1 MSGTQPRF
9 TGRKRRLKTHW
20 SVRWSDIVSE
30 GVITVGGIGTIVAVC
45 LVALVLVMEVIP
57 LFRGASIK
65 PLNIREAPWNAGEI
79 VHFELNEYQTMGWLL
94 TTDGTL
100 KVVRLIPPARKD
112 ADAESTSPLAFEVV
126 QETKLIDDGKI
137 TAISTSTGQT
147 DFVLGMDDGTVR
159 VGNVQFETAFVD
171 PIEIKNW
178 FVEQTNSVS
187 GKQLSHPGD
196 TAIYKEGVVQM
207 TPQGQYRW
215 QTADWT
221 LGDPIEV
228 SDSAIVLLDHLPQA
242 SARSSL
248 SGKSTTF
255 AALTGKDELKLGV
268 VSEKKSLLT
277 GKVKLDAKLYD
288 LPPAANPSG
297 NPEFVLIDDLG
308 NNILA
313 VNQAGQL
320 SRYDIRD
327 KKNIG
332 IAETVDLVPDTE
344 AQITTC
350 DWILGRETLFV
361 GDNQG
366 HCSGWFQIRLSDR
379 KDDTFADRQSSDG
392 FALVRAHTFPQGP
405 AAVSA
410 FGASSRSRMF
420 IVGYAT
426 GQCSLFHMTTEK
438 HVADLVMPDGGQVE
452 LARIAPRDDGLFIE
466 ADGKIAHFAMSPGF
480 PDITLASLFLPVWY
494 EGYAEPLNMWQSSS
508 SKTEDELKFSLY
520 PLISGTFKATFYS
533 MLFGAPL
540 ALLAAIYTSEFATRR
555 TRMLVKPTVEMMA
568 SLPSV
573 VLGFLAALV
582 FAPVVE
588 EIVPACLAAVFT
600 VPFTILLGAFIW
612 QVMPQAFT
620 LRLQPYRLV
629 FLAPVL
635 VLGIYLAYWMGPS
648 IEQWLFLGNIKF
660 WLVHPEKGSG
670 VGGWLLILIPF
681 CALLTLFLDITFLN
695 TFWRGSVAK
704 APRFTFS
711 LLSLGK
717 FVLLSA
723 ITFSLAYALGTLFDL
738 AGWDPRGTYIGEFD
752 QRNSLIVGF
761 VMGFAVIPII
771 YTLADDALSTVPS
784 HLRSASLGCGATH
797 WQTAVRVVIP
807 TAMSGLFSALMIGL
821 GRVAG
826 ETMIVLMAGGN
837 TPIEDWNIFNGFRTL
852 STNIAIELP
861 EAVQGSS
868 HYRVLFLSAL
878 VLFMLTF
885 LINTVA
891 EVVRLYFRRRAYQL

>member
-1 MSGTQPRF
+1 MSGTQPKF

-20 SVRWSDIVSE
+20 SVRWSDILSE
-30 GVITVGGIGTIVAVC
+30 GVITIGGIGTIVAVC
-45 LVALVLVMEVIP
+45 LVALVLVMEVVP
-57 LFRGASIK
+57 LFRGASVK
-65 PLNIREAPWNAGEI
+65 PLNIRDSPWRSGEI

-94 TTDGTL
+94 TKDGTL
-100 KVVRLIPPARKD
+100 KVLRLIPPAPKD
-112 ADAESTSPLAFEVV
+112 AAAEPMNPLAFEVV
-126 QETKLIDDGKI
+126 NETKLVDEGEI

-147 DFVLGMDDGTVR
+147 DFVLGMNDGTVR
-159 VGNVQFETAFVD
+159 VGSVEFKTTFVD
-171 PIEIKNW
+171 PVEIKNW
-178 FVEQTNSVS
+178 FVDQTNSVS
-187 GKQLSHPGD
+187 GKQLSRPGD
-196 TAIYKEGVVQM
+196 TAIYQEGVVQM
-207 TPQGQYRW
+207 TPQGQYRA
-215 QTADWT
+215 QNIDWT
-221 LGDPIEV
+221 LGDPITV

-255 AALTGKDELKLGV
+255 AALSADNQLKLGV
-268 VSEKKSLLT
+268 VSEKKSLLS
-277 GKVKLDAKLYD
+277 GKVKLDTKLYD
-288 LPPAANPSG
+288 LPPAASNGGAPK
-297 NPEFVLIDDLG
+297 FVLIDDLG
-308 NNILA
+308 NNVLA
-313 VNQAGQL
+313 VEESGQL
-320 SRYDIRD
+320 NRYDIRD
-327 KKNIG
+327 KGKIS
-332 IAETVDLVPDTE
+332 IAETVDLTTDSD
-344 AQITTC
+344 AMITTC

-361 GDNQG
+361 GDSDGN
-366 HCSGWFQIRLSDR
+366 CSGWFQIRLSDR
-379 KDDTFADRQSSDG
+379 SDDKFADRHSSDG
-392 FALVRAHTFPQGP
+392 FALVRAHAFPQGP
-405 AAVSA
+405 GGVSA

-420 IVGYAT
+420 IVGYET

-438 HVADLVMPDGGQVE
+438 HVADLTMPDGGLVE

-466 ADGKIAHFAMSPGF
+466 ADGKIAHFALSPGF

-508 SKTEDELKFSLY
+508 SKTEDELKFSLF
-520 PLISGTFKATFYS
+520 PLVSGTFKATFYS

-540 ALLAAIYTSEFATRR
+540 ALLAAVYTSEFSTRR

-588 EIVPACLAAVFT
+588 EVVPACLASVFT
-600 VPFTILLGAFIW
+600 VPFTILLGAFVW

-620 LRLQPYRLV
+620 LRLQPYRLW

-635 VLGIYLAYWMGPS
+635 ILGIFLAYRLGPS
-648 IEQWLFLGNIKF
+648 IEAWLFLGNIKF
-660 WLVHPEKGSG
+660 WLVHPEQGSG

-681 CALLTLFLDITFLN
+681 SALVTFVLDVYALN
-695 TFWRGSVAK
+695 SFWRGSVAK
-704 APRFTFS
+704 APRFTFA

-717 FVLLSA
+717 FVLLA
-723 ITFSLAYALGTLFDL
+723 IITFSLAYLLGTLLDL

-771 YTLADDALSTVPS
+771 YTLSDDALSTVPS
-784 HLRSASLGCGATH
+784 HLRSASLGCGATQ
-797 WQTAVRVVIP
+797 WQTTVRVVIP

-878 VLFMLTF
+878 VLFLLTF
-885 LINTVA
+885 LINTIA

>member
-20 SVRWSDIVSE
+20 SVRWSDLMCE

-65 PLNIREAPWNAGEI
+65 PLDIQEAPWSSGEV

-94 TTDGTL
+94 TKDGKL
-100 KVVRLIPPARKD
+100 KVVRLIPPAPKD
-112 ADAESTSPLAFEVV
+112 AEAESMSSSAFEVV
-126 QETKLIDDGKI
+126 TETQLVDDGEI

-147 DFVLGMDDGTVR
+147 DFVIGLNDGTAR
-159 VGNVQFETAFVD
+159 VGNVEFKTTFVD
-171 PIEIKNW
+171 PVEIKNW
-178 FVEQTNSVS
+178 FVDQTGDTS

-196 TAIYKEGVVQM
+196 TAIYKDGVVQM
-207 TPQGQYRW
+207 TPQGQYRA
-215 QTADWT
+215 QNVDWT
-221 LGDPIEV
+221 LGDPITVGE
-228 SDSAIVLLDHLPQA
+228 SAIVLLDHLPQA

-248 SGKSTTF
+248 GGTSTTF
-255 AALTGKDELKLGV
+255 AALTDDDQLKLVV

-277 GKVKLDAKLYD
+277 GKVKLDTKLYD
-288 LPPAANPSG
+288 LPAVAKDGRVPK
-297 NPEFVLIDDLG
+297 FVLIDDLG
-308 NNILA
+308 NNVLA
-313 VNQAGQL
+313 VEELGQL

-327 KKNIG
+327 KNNIS
-332 IAETVDLVPDTE
+332 IAETVNLTPDSE
-344 AQITTC
+344 ASITSC

-361 GDNQG
+361 GDSDGN
-366 HCSGWFQIRLSDR
+366 CSGWFQIRLSDR
-379 KDDTFADRQSSDG
+379 TDEKFANRQSSDG
-392 FALVRAHTFPQGP
+392 FALVRAHAFPQGP
-405 AAVSA
+405 GPVSS

-438 HVADLVMPDGGQVE
+438 YVADLMMPEGGLVK

-466 ADGKIAHFAMSPGF
+466 ADGKIAHYALSPGF

-540 ALLAAIYTSEFATRR
+540 ALLAAVYTSEFSTRR
-555 TRMLVKPTVEMMA
+555 TRMMVKPTVEMMA

-588 EIVPACLAAVFT
+588 EVVPACLAAMFT
-600 VPFTILLGAFIW
+600 IPFTILLGAFIW

-620 LRLQPYRLV
+620 LRLQPYRLW

-635 VLGIYLAYWMGPS
+635 VLGIYLAYRMGPS

-660 WLVHPEKGSG
+660 WLVHPEQGSG

-681 CALLTLFLDITFLN
+681 CTLVMLALDVYALN
-695 TFWRGSVAK
+695 SFWRGTVAR
-704 APRFTFS
+704 APRFTFA
-711 LLSLGK
+711 LLSLVK
-717 FVLLSA
+717 FLLLSIA
-723 ITFSLAYALGTLFDL
+723 TFSLAYALGSLLDL

-771 YTLADDALSTVPS
+771 YTLSDDALSTVPS

-797 WQTAVRVVIP
+797 WQTAMRVVIP

-878 VLFMLTF
+878 VLFLLTF

>member
-1 MSGTQPRF
+1 MSGTPPRF

-30 GVITVGGIGTIVAVC
+30 GVITIGGIGTIVAVC
-45 LVALVLVMEVIP
+45 LVALVLVMEVVP

-65 PLNIREAPWNAGEI
+65 PLNIREAPWSSSEI

-94 TTDGTL
+94 TQDGTL
-100 KVVRLIPPARKD
+100 KVVRLIPLAPQD
-112 ADAESTSPLAFEVV
+112 AKAESASQLAFEVV
-126 QETKLIDDGKI
+126 QETKLLEDGQI

-147 DFVLGMDDGTVR
+147 DFVIGMRDGTVR
-159 VGNVQFETAFVD
+159 TGNVEFTTTFVD

-178 FVEQTNSVS
+178 FVDQTGSTS
-187 GKQLSHPGD
+187 GKHLSQPGD
-196 TAIYKEGVVQM
+196 TAIYQEGVVQM
-207 TPQGQYRW
+207 TPQGQYRA
-215 QTADWT
+215 QKVAWT
-221 LGDPIEV
+221 LGDPIAV
-228 SDSAIVLLDHLPQA
+228 SEAPIVLLDHLPQA

-248 SGKSTTF
+248 GGKSTTF
-255 AALTGKDELKLGV
+255 TALTRDDKLKLGV

-277 GKVKLDAKLYD
+277 GKVKLDAKFYD
-288 LPPAANPSG
+288 LPSATEDSG
-297 NPEFVLIDDLG
+297 VPKFVLIDDLG
-308 NNILA
+308 NNVFA
-313 VNQAGQL
+313 VKDSGQL
-320 SRYDIRD
+320 NRYDIRD
-327 KKNIG
+327 KSNIS
-332 IAETVDLVPDTE
+332 IAETVDLVPNSE
-344 AQITTC
+344 AQITLC

-361 GDNQG
+361 GDSEGN
-366 HCSGWFQIRLSDR
+366 CSGWFQIRLSDR
-379 KDDTFADRQSSDG
+379 TDDTFADRKSSDG
-392 FALVRAHTFPQGP
+392 FALVRAHAFPQGP
-405 AAVSA
+405 GAVSA

-438 HVADLVMPDGGQVE
+438 YVADLQVPDGGDVQ

-466 ADGKIAHFAMSPGF
+466 ADGKIAHYALSPGF

-520 PLISGTFKATFYS
+520 PLVSGTLKATFYS

-540 ALLAAIYTSEFATRR
+540 ALLAAVYTSEFSTRR

-588 EIVPACLAAVFT
+588 EVVPACLAAVFT
-600 VPFTILLGAFIW
+600 VPFVILLGAFIW
-612 QVMPQAFT
+612 QVMPQPFT
-620 LRLQPYRLV
+620 LRLQPYRLW
-629 FLAPVL
+629 FLSPVL
-635 VLGIYLAYWMGPS
+635 CLGIYLAYWLGPS

-660 WLVHPEKGSG
+660 WLVHPEQGSG

-681 CALLTLFLDITFLN
+681 SAMVTFVLDVYVLN
-695 TFWRGSVAK
+695 SFWRGSVAK
-704 APRFTFS
+704 APRFTFA

-717 FVLLSA
+717 FLLLA
-723 ITFSLAYALGTLFDL
+723 LVTFLLAYALGTLFDL
-738 AGWDPRGTYIGEFD
+738 IGWDPRGTYIGEFD

-797 WQTAVRVVIP
+797 WQTTVRVVIP

-878 VLFMLTF
+878 VLFLLTF

>member
-1 MSGTQPRF
+1 M
-9 TGRKRRLKTHW
+9 
-20 SVRWSDIVSE
+20 SE

-57 LFRGASIK
+57 LFRVASIK
-65 PLNIREAPWNAGEI
+65 PLDIREAPWSSNEI

-100 KVVRLIPPARKD
+100 KVVRLIPPAPKD
-112 ADAESTSPLAFEVV
+112 AEAESANQLAFEVV
-126 QETKLIDDGKI
+126 QETKLLDEGQI

-147 DFVLGMDDGTVR
+147 DFVIGMNDGSVR
-159 VGNVQFETAFVD
+159 IGNVEFKTTFVD

-178 FVEQTNSVS
+178 FVDQTGSTS
-187 GKQLSHPGD
+187 GKHLSHPGD
-196 TAIYKEGVVQM
+196 TAIYQDGVVQM
-207 TPQGQYRW
+207 TPQGQYRA
-215 QTADWT
+215 QEIDWA
-221 LGDPIEV
+221 LGEPIAV
-228 SDSAIVLLDHLPQA
+228 SDSPIVLLDHLPQA

-248 SGKSTTF
+248 GGKSTTF
-255 AALTGKDELKLGV
+255 TALTGDDQLKLGV
-268 VSEKKSLLT
+268 VSEKKSLLS
-277 GKVKLDAKLYD
+277 GKVKLDAKFYD
-288 LPPAANPSG
+288 LPAATEDNSVPK
-297 NPEFVLIDDLG
+297 FILIDDLG
-308 NNILA
+308 NNVLA
-313 VNQAGQL
+313 VKPSGQL

-327 KKNIG
+327 KANIS
-332 IAETVDLVPDTE
+332 IAETVDLVPDSD
-344 AQITTC
+344 AQVTLC
-350 DWILGRETLFV
+350 NWILGRETLFV
-361 GDNQG
+361 GDSEGN
-366 HCSGWFQIRLSDR
+366 CSGWFQIRLSDR
-379 KDDTFADRQSSDG
+379 SDDTFADRKSSDG
-392 FALVRAHTFPQGP
+392 FALVRAHAFPQGP
-405 AAVSA
+405 GAVSA

-438 HVADLVMPDGGQVE
+438 HVADLQVPDGGVVQ

-466 ADGKIAHFAMSPGF
+466 ADGKIAHYALSPGF

-540 ALLAAIYTSEFATRR
+540 ALLAAVYTSEFSTRR

-588 EIVPACLAAVFT
+588 EVVPACLAAVFT
-600 VPFTILLGAFIW
+600 VPFVILLGAFIW
-612 QVMPQAFT
+612 QVMPQSFT
-620 LRLQPYRLV
+620 LRLQPYRLW
-629 FLAPVL
+629 FLSPVL
-635 VLGIYLAYWMGPS
+635 CLGIYLAYWLGPS

-660 WLVHPEKGSG
+660 WLVHPEQGSG

-681 CALLTLFLDITFLN
+681 SALVTFVLDVYVLN
-695 TFWRGSVAK
+695 SFWRGSVAK

-717 FVLLSA
+717 FLLLSLF
-723 ITFSLAYALGTLFDL
+723 TFALAYALGTLFDL

-797 WQTAVRVVIP
+797 WQTTVRVVIP

>member
-20 SVRWSDIVSE
+20 SVRWSDILSE

-65 PLNIREAPWNAGEI
+65 PLNIRDTPWSSEGF

-94 TTDGTL
+94 TEDGTL
-100 KVVRLIPPARKD
+100 KVVRLIPPAPE
-112 ADAESTSPLAFEVV
+112 DAEEDSMSPLAFEVV
-126 QETKLIDDGKI
+126 TETKLIDSGEI
-137 TAISTSTGQT
+137 TAVSTSTGQT
-147 DFVLGMDDGTVR
+147 DFVIGLADGTVR
-159 VGNVQFETAFVD
+159 VGNVEFKTTFVD

-178 FVEQTNSVS
+178 FVDQTNSTS
-187 GKQLSHPGD
+187 GKQLSRPGD
-196 TAIYKEGVVQM
+196 TAIYQEGVVQL
-207 TPQGQYRW
+207 TPQGQYRT
-215 QTADWT
+215 QNVDWT

-228 SDSAIVLLDHLPQA
+228 GDSAIVLLDHLPEA
-242 SARSSL
+242 NTRSTL
-248 SGKSTTF
+248 GGKSTTF
-255 AALTGKDELKLGV
+255 AALMADDQFKLGV
-268 VSEKKSLLT
+268 VREKKSLLT
-277 GKVKLDAKLYD
+277 GKTKLETNLYD
-288 LPPAANPSG
+288 LPLASEADRVPK
-297 NPEFVLIDDLG
+297 FILIDDLG
-308 NNILA
+308 NNVLA
-313 VNQAGQL
+313 VKQSGELN
-320 SRYDIRD
+320 RYDIRD
-327 KKNIG
+327 KDKIL
-332 IAETVDLVPDTE
+332 IAETVDLLADTD
-344 AQITTC
+344 ATVTVC
-350 DWILGRETLFV
+350 DWILGRETMCV
-361 GDNQG
+361 GDSDGN
-366 HCSGWFQIRLSDR
+366 CAGWFQIRLADR
-379 KDDTFADRQSSDG
+379 NDDKFADRTSTDG
-392 FALVRAHTFPQGP
+392 FALVQAHTFPQGP
-405 AAVSA
+405 SAVSA
-410 FGASSRSRMF
+410 LGASSRSRMF
-420 IVGYAT
+420 IIGYES

-438 HVADLVMPDGGQVE
+438 YVADLAMPEGGE
-452 LARIAPRDDGLFIE
+452 IRLARIAPRDDGLLIE
-466 ADGKIAHFAMSPGF
+466 ANGKIGHFAMSPGF
-480 PDITLASLFLPVWY
+480 PDITVASLFLPVWY

-508 SKTEDELKFSLY
+508 SKTEDELKFSLF

-540 ALLAAIYTSEFATRR
+540 ALLAAVYTSEFSTRR
-555 TRMLVKPTVEMMA
+555 TRLLVKPTVEMMA

-588 EIVPACLAAVFT
+588 EVVPACLAAVFT
-600 VPFTILLGAFIW
+600 VPFTVLLGAFFW
-612 QVMPQAFT
+612 QVLPQAFT
-620 LRLQPYRLV
+620 LRLQPFRLW
-629 FLAPVL
+629 FLMPVL
-635 VLGIYLAYWMGPS
+635 LLGIYLTYWLGPS
-648 IEQWLFLGNIKF
+648 IERWLFLGNIKF
-660 WLVHPEKGSG
+660 WLVHPEQGSG

-681 CALLTLFLDITFLN
+681 CALVTFVLDVYALN
-695 TFWRGSVAK
+695 SFWRGSVAK

-717 FVLLSA
+717 FVLLS
-723 ITFSLAYALGTLFDL
+723 IVTFAMAYALGTLLDL

-771 YTLADDALSTVPS
+771 YTLADDALSTVPA

-797 WQTAVRVVIP
+797 WQTTVRVVIP

-878 VLFMLTF
+878 VLFLLTF

>member
-20 SVRWSDIVSE
+20 SVRWSDILSE

-45 LVALVLVMEVIP
+45 LVALVLVMEVVP
-57 LFRGASIK
+57 LFRGASVK
-65 PLNIREAPWNAGEI
+65 PLNIREAPWNSGEI

-94 TTDGTL
+94 TNDGTL
-100 KVVRLIPPARKD
+100 KVLRLIPPAPKD
-112 ADAESTSPLAFEVV
+112 EEAESMSPLAFEVV
-126 QETKLIDDGKI
+126 NETKLTDDGEI

-147 DFVLGMDDGTVR
+147 DFVLGMKDGTVR
-159 VGNVQFETAFVD
+159 VGNIEFKTTFVD
-171 PIEIKNW
+171 PVEIKNW
-178 FVEQTNSVS
+178 FVDQTNSVS

-207 TPQGQYRW
+207 TPQGQYRA
-215 QTADWT
+215 QSINWT
-221 LGDPIEV
+221 LGDPITVGE
-228 SDSAIVLLDHLPQA
+228 SAIVLIDHLPQA
-242 SARSSL
+242 NARSSL
-248 SGKSTTF
+248 GGKSTTF
-255 AALTGKDELKLGV
+255 VALSADNKLKVGI
-268 VSEKKSLLT
+268 VSEKKSLLS
-277 GKVKLDAKLYD
+277 GKVKLDTKLYD
-288 LPPAANPSG
+288 LPSASEDGGAPK
-297 NPEFVLIDDLG
+297 FVLIDDLG
-308 NNILA
+308 NNVLA
-313 VNQAGQL
+313 VEESGQL

-327 KKNIG
+327 KSNIN
-332 IAETVDLVPDTE
+332 IAETVDLVPDSE
-344 AQITTC
+344 ATITTC

-361 GDNQG
+361 GDSDG
-366 HCSGWFQIRLSDR
+366 SCSGWFQIRLSDR
-379 KDDTFADRQSSDG
+379 SDDKFADRESSDG

-405 AAVSA
+405 GAVSA

-420 IVGYAT
+420 IVGYET

-438 HVADLVMPDGGQVE
+438 YVADLTMPDGGLVE

-466 ADGKIAHFAMSPGF
+466 ADGKIAHFALSPGF

-508 SKTEDELKFSLY
+508 SKTEDELKFSLF
-520 PLISGTFKATFYS
+520 PLVSGTFKATFYS

-540 ALLAAIYTSEFATRR
+540 ALLAAVYTSEFSTRR

-588 EIVPACLAAVFT
+588 EVVPACLASVFT
-600 VPFTILLGAFIW
+600 VPFIILLGAFIW

-620 LRLQPYRLV
+620 LRLQPYRLW
-629 FLAPVL
+629 FLAPML
-635 VLGIYLAYWMGPS
+635 ILGIYLAYRLGPS
-648 IEQWLFLGNIKF
+648 IEAWLFLGNIKF
-660 WLVHPEKGSG
+660 WLVHPEQGSG

-681 CALLTLFLDITFLN
+681 SALVTFVLDVNLLN
-695 TFWRGSVAK
+695 SFWRGSVAK
-704 APRFTFS
+704 APRFTFA

-717 FVLLSA
+717 FVLLA
-723 ITFSLAYALGTLFDL
+723 IITFSLAYVLGTLLDL
-738 AGWDPRGTYIGEFD
+738 VGWDPRGTYIGEFD

-771 YTLADDALSTVPS
+771 YTLSDDALSTVPS
-784 HLRSASLGCGATH
+784 HLRSASLGCGATQ
-797 WQTAVRVVIP
+797 WQTTVRVVIP

-878 VLFMLTF
+878 VLFLLTF

>member
-20 SVRWSDIVSE
+20 SVRWSDILSE

-57 LFRGASIK
+57 LFRGASIQ
-65 PLNIREAPWNAGEI
+65 PLNIREAPWSSGEI
-79 VHFELNEYQTMGWLL
+79 VHLELNEYQTMGWLL
-94 TTDGTL
+94 TKDGTL
-100 KVVRLIPPARKD
+100 QVLRLIPPAPKD
-112 ADAESTSPLAFEVV
+112 DETESMSPLAFEVV
-126 QETKLIDDGKI
+126 QETKLVDDGEI

-147 DFVLGMDDGTVR
+147 DFVLGMNDGTVR
-159 VGNVQFETAFVD
+159 VGNVEFETTFVD
-171 PIEIKNW
+171 PVEIKNW
-178 FVEQTNSVS
+178 FVDQTSSVS
-187 GKQLSHPGD
+187 GKQLAHPGD

-207 TPQGQYRW
+207 TPQGQYRA
-215 QTADWT
+215 QVVDWEI
-221 LGDPIEV
+221 GDPIQV

-248 SGKSTTF
+248 GGKSTTF
-255 AALTGKDELKLGV
+255 AALTGDDQLKLGV
-268 VSEKKSLLT
+268 VREKKSLLS
-277 GKVKLDAKLYD
+277 GKTKLDTKFYD
-288 LPPAANPSG
+288 LPPAEKSSG
-297 NPEFVLIDDLG
+297 APQFLLIDDLG
-308 NNILA
+308 NNVLA
-313 VNQAGQL
+313 VNPSGQL
-320 SRYDIRD
+320 LRYDIRD
-327 KKNIG
+327 TDAIR
-332 IAETVDLVPDTE
+332 IAETVDLVPDSDAT
-344 AQITTC
+344 ITAC

-361 GDNQG
+361 GDSEGN
-366 HCSGWFQIRLSDR
+366 CSGWFQIRL
-379 KDDTFADRQSSDG
+379 ADRSDDKFANRSSSDG
-392 FALVRAHTFPQGP
+392 FALVRAHQFPQGP
-405 AAVSA
+405 GAVSA

-420 IVGYAT
+420 MVGYAT

-438 HVADLVMPDGGQVE
+438 HVADLAMPEGGLVE
-452 LARIAPRDDGLFIE
+452 LARIAPRDDGLLVE

-540 ALLAAIYTSEFATRR
+540 ALLAAVYTSEFSTRR

-582 FAPVVE
+582 LAPVVE
-588 EIVPACLAAVFT
+588 DVVPACLAAMFVI
-600 VPFTILLGAFIW
+600 PFTILLGAFLW

-620 LRLQPYRLV
+620 LRLQPYRLW
-629 FLAPVL
+629 FLMPVL
-635 VLGIYLAYWMGPS
+635 ALGIYLAYEMGPA
-648 IEQWLFLGNIKF
+648 IEQWLFLGNIKY
-660 WLVHPEKGSG
+660 WLVHPEEGTG

-681 CALLTLFLDITFLN
+681 CSLVSFVLDANFIN
-695 TFWRGSVAK
+695 AFWRGSVAK
-704 APRFTFS
+704 APRFTFA

-717 FVLLSA
+717 FLLLSTL
-723 ITFSLAYALGTLFDL
+723 TFAMAYTLGTLLDMS
-738 AGWDPRGTYIGEFD
+738 GWDPRGTYIGEFD

-797 WQTAVRVVIP
+797 WQTTVRVVIP

-878 VLFMLTF
+878 VLFLLTF